1 MYHIYMPVEMVLLM
15 TKNRHYYNRA
25 DKSVAKSMHEVS
37 ASKANDHVSQ
47 FVLPSSVI
55 ELCKYS

>member
-1 MYHIYMPVEMVLLM
+1 MPVEMVLLM
-15 TKNRHYYNRA
+15 TKNRHYYNGGN
-25 DKSVAKSMHEVS
+25 KSVAKSTHEVS
-37 ASKANDHVSQ
+37 TSKANEHVSQ

>member
-15 TKNRHYYNRA
+15 TKNRHYYRNKSV
-25 DKSVAKSMHEVS
+25 DKSTHEVS
-37 ASKANDHVSQ
+37 QSKANEYESQ
-47 FVLPSSVI
+47 FALPSNII

>member
-1 MYHIYMPVEMVLLM
+1 MYHIYMPVEMVPLM

-25 DKSVAKSMHEVS
+25 DKSVAKSTHEVS
-37 ASKANDHVSQ
+37 ASKATDHVSQ